1 MHECMSEPD
10 WSLYRAFLAV
20 MTEGS
25 LSAAARTLGLTQP
38 TLGRQVAELERALGV
53 ALFTRSPQGLK
64 PTDAALDLAPHA
76 KAMAGAASAM
86 ARAASGAGNTA
97 RGVVRI
103 TASEIVGAEV
113 LPAIL
118 ADFRPRHPGLI
129 VELSLDNQQQDLLRG
144 AADIAVRMTRPE
156 QLSLVA
162 RKVGAVEIGLF
173 AHRSYLERAG
183 MPASATD
190 LVRHALIGFDADP
203 VLIRAAQSLGLDLS
217 RDAFVVRS
225 DSEHAQFAALRAGIG
240 IGACQRGI
248 ARREPD
254 LLPVLP
260 DRIGF
265 TLDMWLVTHED
276 LRANRRVRQVYDVLY
291 RRLAQYAQPKR

>member
-1 MHECMSEPD
+1 MALDDID
-10 WSLYRAFLAV
+10 WNLYRSFLHVLKA
-20 MTEGS
+20 GS
-25 LSAAARTLGLTQP
+25 LSGAARSLGSSQP
-38 TLGRQVAELERALGV
+38 TVGRHIEALEAALGTT
-53 ALFTRSPQGLK
+53 LFTRSTEGLV
-64 PTDAALDLAPHA
+64 PTALAQHIA
-76 KAMAGAASAM
+76 GSVHAMASLSGAIAREASAEAEATHGTVRIAASE
-86 ARAASGAGNTA
+86 TV
-97 RGVVRI
+97 GV
-103 TASEIVGAEV
+103 EV
-113 LPAIL
+113 LPPML
-118 ADFRPRHPGLI
+118 A
-129 VELSLDNQQQDLLRG
+129 ELRTLFPELALELALSNRNEDILRG

-291 RRLAQYAQPKR
+291 RRLAEYAQPQR

>member
-1 MHECMSEPD
+1 
-10 WSLYRAFLAV
+10 
-20 MTEGS
+20 
-25 LSAAARTLGLTQP
+25 
-38 TLGRQVAELERALGV
+38 
-53 ALFTRSPQGLK
+53 
-64 PTDAALDLAPHA
+64 
-76 KAMAGAASAM
+76 
-86 ARAASGAGNTA
+86 
-97 RGVVRI
+97 
-103 TASEIVGAEV
+103 
-113 LPAIL
+113 
-118 ADFRPRHPGLI
+118 
-129 VELSLDNQQQDLLRG
+129 
-144 AADIAVRMTRPE
+144 
-156 QLSLVA
+156 
-162 RKVGAVEIGLF
+162 
-173 AHRSYLERAG
+173 

-291 RRLAQYAQPKR
+291 RRLAQYAQPQR